1 MTEEKKEL
9 FAVYAVRKNEPTPL
23 IQTHLSFGQLMD
35 DIVMPFES
43 SEMFFIDG
51 AAVRAMDIFK
61 L

>member
-1 MTEEKKEL
+1 
-9 FAVYAVRKNEPTPL
+9 
-23 IQTHLSFGQLMD
+23 MD